1 MKYYVIL
8 TRKDNGRKMSVNYQG
23 YDTKRE
29 AIEIAA
35 KFNSAKDSPVIASIE
50 KK

>member
-8 TRKDNGRKMSVNYQG
+8 TRKDNGRKMSVNYYG
-23 YDTKRE
+23 YDTTRE
-29 AIEIAA
+29 AIEIAE
-35 KFNSAKDSPVIASIE
+35 KFNSAKDSPIIASIE

>member
-8 TRKDNGRKMSVNYQG
+8 TRKDNGRKMSVNYSG
-23 YDTKRE
+23 YNTKRE
-29 AIEIAA
+29 AMEIAE
-35 KFNSAKDSPVIASIE
+35 KFNSVEDSIVTASIE

>member
-1 MKYYVIL
+1 MRYYVIL
-8 TRKDNGRKMSVNYQG
+8 TRKDNGRKMSVNYHG

-29 AIEIAA
+29 AIEVAA
-35 KFNSAKDSPVIASIE
+35 MFNSDKDSPVIASVE

>member
-8 TRKDNGRKMSVNYQG
+8 TRKDNGRKMSVNYHG
-23 YDTKRE
+23 YTTKRE
-29 AIEIAA
+29 ASEITE
-35 KFNSAKDSPVIASIE
+35 KFNSVKNSLVIASIE

>member
-8 TRKDNGRKMSVNYQG
+8 TRKDNGRKMSVNYYG
-23 YDTKRE
+23 YDTALE
-29 AIEIAA
+29 ATEIAE
-35 KFNSAKDSPVIASIE
+35 KFNSVENSIVTASIE

>member
-8 TRKDNGRKMSVNYQG
+8 TRKDNGKKMSANYHG

-29 AIEIAA
+29 AIEVAA
-35 KFNSAKDSPVIASIE
+35 MFNSVENSPIVATIE

>member
-8 TRKDNGRKMSVNYQG
+8 TRKDNGRKMSVNYYG
-23 YDTKRE
+23 YETKRE
-29 AIEIAA
+29 AMKVAE
-35 KFNSAKDSPVIASIE
+35 KFNSVENSIVTAFIE